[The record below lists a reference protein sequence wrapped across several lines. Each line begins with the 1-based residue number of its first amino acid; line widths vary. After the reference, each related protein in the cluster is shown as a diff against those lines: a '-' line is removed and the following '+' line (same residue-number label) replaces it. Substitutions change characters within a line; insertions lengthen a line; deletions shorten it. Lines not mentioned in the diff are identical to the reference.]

1 MKSLF
6 STESS
11 SISNFKN
18 GIKINVYCDESF
30 HLEHDEHKA
39 MALGAIWCPK
49 DKIKEI
55 NHQIQ
60 EIKSKYN
67 ISKTSEVKWT
77 KISPCN
83 LNLYLE
89 LVDYFFDNN
98 DLHFRTLVV
107 PDKSKLNHSKYNQ
120 THDQWYHK
128 MYFELLK
135 IIFKKS
141 SSYFVYIDIKDT
153 HSGENIKKLQD
164 VCSNTAYDINNQVL
178 IHIQPIRSDEVQLMQ
193 VVDIFTGAMGYRH
206 NNTDLNESISPAKV
220 AVVNKIINRSGST
233 LLKSSLPSEQ
243 KFNFFI
249 WSADWNNNGL

>member
-18 GIKINVYCDESF
+18 GIKINVYCDESC
-30 HLEHDEHKA
+30 HLEHDGHKA

-135 IIFKKS
+135 IWILKLNRTAKKS
-141 SSYFVYIDIKDT
+141 NLKTF
-153 HSGENIKKLQD
+153 
-164 VCSNTAYDINNQVL
+164 
-178 IHIQPIRSDEVQLMQ
+178 M
-193 VVDIFTGAMGYRH
+193 
-206 NNTDLNESISPAKV
+206 
-220 AVVNKIINRSGST
+220 
-233 LLKSSLPSEQ
+233 LLKQ
-243 KFNFFI
+243 QFYFI
-249 WSADWNNNGL
+249 LKSPILK